1 MTTHY
6 IIKFNNNIETFDGF
20 VELTKKNNIPVLNVR
35 TEKDSSNKL
44 NQTLLCKFMTN
55 NFAKFTFDDI
65 NSTLHLEY
73 KDAYSATIYNN
84 TIIFDDSSMSA
95 YSDFKKTF
103 TEYLNSKYETEYY
116 PSGREWYVG
125 EVLYKKGVD
134 EVVVERVPHGTGTFY
149 YDLPSH
155 KIKYNGDFENGMYD
169 GSGTFYSM
177 DGKMS
182 IQCNNISN
190 GIPTQKGKL
199 HINFNNKKE
208 THELQFND
216 IWEKFSLA
224 TKEERKEYVNSCDF
238 VLFIAKLYW
247 KDDTTM
253 EELIFQDKPLGEQ
266 YTELWKI
273 MKNQETQLENINTTN
288 NILNTNT
295 ITINTNI
302 WFYAMLIIFVN
313 ILNSVLWFK

>member
-1 MTTHY
+1 MEE
-6 IIKFNNNIETFDGF
+6 FADFVVWDG
-20 VELTKKNNIPVLNVR
+20 L
-35 TEKDSSNKL
+35 
-44 NQTLLCKFMTN
+44 
-55 NFAKFTFDDI
+55 
-65 NSTLHLEY
+65 Y
-73 KDAYSATIYNN
+73 DAAVSY
-84 TIIFDDSSMSA
+84 
-95 YSDFKKTF
+95 
-103 TEYLNSKYETEYY
+103 
-116 PSGREWYVG
+116 
-125 EVLYKKGVD
+125 GVI
-134 EVVVERVPHGTGTFY
+134 T
-149 YDLPSH
+149 
-155 KIKYNGDFENGMYD
+155 ENGMYD

-208 THELQFND
+208 THEFQFNE

-238 VLFIAKLYW
+238 VLCIAKLYW

-273 MKNQETQLENINTTN
+273 MKNQEKKFLFSKEC
-288 NILNTNT
+288 
-295 ITINTNI
+295 
-302 WFYAMLIIFVN
+302 
-313 ILNSVLWFK
+313 